1 MCRAGRSN
9 RERCLVLRFAN
20 VGILFENAKPYPGYL
35 RERKLI
41 ASPKKS
47 TTLPGSSNPRLV
59 ILLLF
64 ILCYKF
70 FGFFLAIEPIAVI
83 ICPVC

>member
-41 ASPKKS
+41 ESPKKS
-47 TTLPGSSNPRLV
+47 ITLPGSSNPRLSPAN
-59 ILLLF
+59 
-64 ILCYKF
+64 
-70 FGFFLAIEPIAVI
+70 LA
-83 ICPVC
+83 VCVALIPGYAL

>member
-20 VGILFENAKPYPGYL
+20 VGILFESAKPYPGYL

-41 ASPKKS
+41 ASPKKFI
-47 TTLPGSSNPRLV
+47 TLPGSSNPRLSPAN
-59 ILLLF
+59 
-64 ILCYKF
+64 
-70 FGFFLAIEPIAVI
+70 LA
-83 ICPVC
+83 VCEALIPGYAL